1 MCQRRYVCAC
11 ERGGQRRYAC
21 ACDRCVCAVC
31 VNVGMCVRVSE
42 EVNVGMCVRV
52 IGVCVCAVWQSGE
65 SEVVGRR
72 VGGSAGR
79 SVWQSV
85 GGSSPKSKNPT
96 Q

>member
-11 ERGGQRRYAC
+11 ERGGQRRYVC

-52 IGVCVCAVWQSGE
+52 IGVCVWFGSRASLVRVSESASVCQS
-65 SEVVGRR
+65 
-72 VGGSAGR
+72 
-79 SVWQSV
+79 
-85 GGSSPKSKNPT
+85 T
-96 Q
+96 